1 MLFLLFSPTLDD
13 CGVVLTQSQLSVTPL
28 PNLHWKTC
36 LKLNIIISKFWLT
49 SPFWDVAKDFQ
60 HSGLLHRGEQ

>member
-36 LKLNIIISKFWLT
+36 LKLNIIISKFW
-49 SPFWDVAKDFQ
+49 DVAKDFQ